1 VSRYQTLALE
11 ERGPVSFVWLAR
23 PERRNAL
30 NALALEEI
38 AACFEA
44 LQTAFA
50 ARVVVLAG
58 RGPSFCAGA
67 DRRDPPGAR
76 MAASSGATP
85 RERRHAAQLGLRAAR
100 AIERCE
106 AVTIARVQG
115 HAIGGGLVLALA
127 CDFRVSTEDAVWSV
141 PEVDLGLPLTW
152 GAVPRLLQE
161 LGAARARELI
171 LLGDRVDGR
180 RAEQLGLAQRAV
192 PEAALDAT
200 VDELAARLAAKPEV
214 AVHMTKTQLRAYAA
228 AIALGDVSESDGDL
242 LYAASRSAAAR
253 DSFRRDE

>member
-1 VSRYQTLALE
+1 
-11 ERGPVSFVWLAR
+11 
-23 PERRNAL
+23 
-30 NALALEEI
+30 
-38 AACFEA
+38 
-44 LQTAFA
+44 
-50 ARVVVLAG
+50 
-58 RGPSFCAGA
+58 
-67 DRRDPPGAR
+67 
-76 MAASSGATP
+76 
-85 RERRHAAQLGLRAAR
+85 
-100 AIERCE
+100 
-106 AVTIARVQG
+106 
-115 HAIGGGLVLALA
+115 GGGLVLALA

-228 AIALGDVSESDGDL
+228 AIALGDVSESDGDP
-242 LYAASRSAAAR
+242 LYAASPRAATR
-253 DSFRRDE
+253 DD